1 MHTFTYAGHTL
12 TWEEHSPGE
21 HTLIFIHG
29 YSANRTVWLREVH
42 LLAQLGRCVTLDL
55 PGHYPAQAPP
65 GYRALTQ
72 EELLDIE
79 ARAVEAI
86 VGAGSCTLIGHSTG
100 GLVALG
106 VAARLPA
113 QVRRVVS
120 IAGVVW
126 GPLTGFLGAYQ
137 RAMGRPGSYIPYWL
151 NYALSKRS
159 WRLVRWGIGLTY
171 AGDRAAY
178 TRNPT
183 IDEIVRRWHQTYRW
197 STIRNFYVLLAM
209 LRCADVRAEARGV
222 ACPVLA
228 IAGSADPVV
237 PPANARWLAANL
249 PDATLLEVPHAGHVV
264 HWEAQQLVDRELLG
278 WLAAHPVTP

>member
-1 MHTFTYAGHTL
+1 MHTFTHAGHTL
-12 TWEEHSPGE
+12 TWEEHSPGG
-21 HTLIFIHG
+21 HTLIFING
-29 YSANRTVWLREVH
+29 YSANRTFWLREVRR
-42 LLAQLGRCVTLDL
+42 LAHLGRCVTLDL
-55 PGHYPAQAPP
+55 PGHFPAQAPP
-65 GYRALTQ
+65 GYARLTQ
-72 EELLDIE
+72 EDLLDLE

-86 VGAGSCTLIGHSTG
+86 VGDGTCTLIGHSTG

-113 QVRRVVS
+113 RVRRVVS

-137 RAMGRPGSYIPYWL
+137 RAMGRPGGYPRYWL
-151 NYALSKRS
+151 NYTLSKCS

-171 AGDRAAY
+171 VGDREAY
-178 TRNPT
+178 ARNGA
-183 IDEIVRRWHQTYRW
+183 IDEIVRRWHPTYRQ
-197 STIRNFYVLLAM
+197 SRIRNFYVLLAT
-209 LRCADVRAEARGV
+209 LRCADVREEARRV

-228 IAGSADPVV
+228 ISGGADPVV

-249 PDATLLEVPHAGHVV
+249 PDVTLLEVPGAGHVV
-264 HWEAQQLVDRELLG
+264 HWEAQELVERELLG